1 MKGSKGRLEAALEN
15 LIDYE
20 QAYDTFQWD
29 DVEREL
35 GLAPSGEWNIVAE
48 AVDRQAAG
56 RRKHKAAFRF
66 YDGEAEQTLTYLQLK
81 LLTNKFANVLRQ
93 MEVQPGERVAV
104 FLPPLPEFY
113 IAFLGIIKAGA
124 IVIPLSTAFMSD
136 AMTEILRDSEAAV
149 VVTTPRLLDRIVSHR
164 LPDLRQVILAEEKSS
179 APAEAPGPDMAA
191 AQDAKGWE
199 SEAKTVS
206 YANAMEISSE
216 SFNTLVMGREDPM
229 MLLYTS
235 GSTGKPKGVIH
246 VHGGIPHYYQT
257 GKWVLDLHE
266 RDVYWCTSEPSWVP
280 GISYGIWAPLLLGV
294 TSVLYYGEFNAEKW
308 YEVLARYR
316 VNVWYTTPTALR
328 KLMNFGPA
336 NPAQRYNLKELRHIA
351 TVGEALNPM
360 VIRWSGNAF
369 GLRICDTWWMT
380 ETGGQLISNFRCLAV
395 KPGSMGRP
403 IPGIYAAVIDEQ
415 GRELPPLEVGQLG
428 IRAGWPAMM
437 RGIWKDEEK
446 YSEYFRLPP
455 WYLTGD
461 LAYRDAD
468 GYFWF
473 QGRVDDMI
481 KTAGERLG
489 PFEVEN
495 KLAEHPAVLEAG
507 VIGKPDPLWGEII
520 KAFIVLRPGYSW
532 SSQLKSELQKFI
544 ESRLG
549 SHLVPREME
558 ARPAL
563 PRTRSGKILRR
574 VLKAQELGLPGGDL
588 STLED

>member
-1 MKGSKGRLEAALEN
+1 MKGSKSRLEPVIEN
-15 LIDYE
+15 LVDYE
-20 QAYDTFQWD
+20 QAYNTFQWSD
-29 DVEREL
+29 AEREM
-35 GLAPSGEWNIVAE
+35 GLTPGGEWNIVAE
-48 AVDRQAAG
+48 AVDRQAVG

-66 YDGEAEQTLTYLQLK
+66 FDGEEEQSLTYLQLK

-93 MEVQPGERVAV
+93 MGIQPGERVAV

-113 IAFLGIIKAGA
+113 VIFLGIIKAGA

-149 VVTTPRLLDRIVSHR
+149 VVTTPRLLNRIVSGR
-164 LPDLRQVILAEEKSS
+164 LPDLRQMLLVEEYGA
-179 APAEAPGPDMAA
+179 APAGEAPGLHVSQEARDGES
-191 AQDAKGWE
+191 QAKI
-199 SEAKTVS
+199 VY
-206 YANAMEISSE
+206 YADAMETASE
-216 SFNTLVMGREDPM
+216 SFSPQVMGREAPM

-246 VHGGIPHYYQT
+246 VHGGMPHYYQT

-266 RDVYWCTSEPSWVP
+266 QDVYWSTPEPSWVP

-294 TSVLYYGEFNAEKW
+294 TSVIYYGEFNADKW

-360 VIRWSGNAF
+360 VIRWSSNAF
-369 GLRICDTWWMT
+369 GLKICDTWWMT
-380 ETGGQLISNFRCLAV
+380 ETGGQLIGNFRCLAV

-415 GRELPPLEVGQLG
+415 GGELPPLEVGQLA
-428 IRAGWPAMM
+428 IRAEWPAMM

-446 YSEYFRLPP
+446 YREYFRLPP

-495 KLAEHPAVLEAG
+495 KLAEHQAVLEAG

-520 KAFIVLRPGYSW
+520 KAFIVLRPGYNW
-532 SSQLKSELQKFI
+532 SSELQSELQKFI

-588 STLED
+588 STLDD